1 MAAPLK
7 PVPDPEPEPD
17 SSVGPEGPADVS
29 APDAAVLAERRAR
42 RAELAEKELRE
53 RLAGAEERIAEL
65 ELVAEESERARADLQ
80 ARRRR
85 DAQAASLVGE
95 AASAVAAARQAVDR
109 EIHARQAAEAAL
121 AAERI
126 GREAAEQ
133 AVLAER
139 AARDAATEALVAARV
154 REIPAPEP
162 LAAPPSS
169 VPSVDPALRASGA
182 RPDDDLAAGI
192 AAAADRLRAGAGPAG
207 SQADDDPAGSASR
220 QHPGA
225 APAPS
230 LGGRSGGLVGWLER
244 RFGRAR

>member
-17 SSVGPEGPADVS
+17 GSARVTGAGGEP
-29 APDAAVLAERRAR
+29 APDAAVIAERRAR

-95 AASAVAAARQAVDR
+95 AANAVAAARQAVDR

-162 LAAPPSS
+162 LASPPGA
-169 VPSVDPALRASGA
+169 VPSVDPALRATGG

-192 AAAADRLRAGAGPAG
+192 AAAADRLRAGASQPGSGEDRPAGPAA
-207 SQADDDPAGSASR
+207 SQPPGTPPAAT
-220 QHPGA
+220 PGR
-225 APAPS
+225 
-230 LGGRSGGLVGWLER
+230 RSGGLVGWLER